1 MRVAPVA
8 LLVFRDLD
16 RVAELARQTALIT
29 HAHALGIEGAVLQ
42 ACAIAVLLHQPP
54 HTFERTSFL
63 QTLQAYAQAP
73 CYRDKLERLQTLLPA
88 GDRQAVVEQLGHG
101 IAAYEA
107 VPTALYAFLRHP
119 QAFVEAV
126 TYAISLGGD
135 TDTIASMTG
144 ALAGAYLGA
153 AAIPSRWRARV
164 EGGARLQG
172 LADAL
177 LYLATRSA

>member
-1 MRVAPVA
+1 MLSA
-8 LLVFRDLD
+8 
-16 RVAELARQTALIT
+16 
-29 HAHALGIEGAVLQ
+29 
-42 ACAIAVLLHQPP
+42 
-54 HTFERTSFL
+54 S
-63 QTLQAYAQAP
+63 
-73 CYRDKLERLQTLLPA
+73 
-88 GDRQAVVEQLGHG
+88 
-101 IAAYEA
+101 
-107 VPTALYAFLRHP
+107 
-119 QAFVEAV
+119 
-126 TYAISLGGD
+126 GGD